1 MKTEPKEIPII
12 TENMLI
18 TFQHGDCCYLLSLG
32 HINMDN
38 ELLGGSKK
46 LCVSN
51 VWSRFQRSFKICL
64 CASLHLRV

>member
-32 HINMDN
+32 HINMDK
-38 ELLGGSKK
+38 EQLEAFG
-46 LCVSN
+46 
-51 VWSRFQRSFKICL
+51 
-64 CASLHLRV
+64 